1 MVEAPFVG
9 REAELEL
16 LENTFARA
24 VRNRRAQLVTVFGEA
39 GLGKVA
45 TGERVRSGRRACDRP
60 FGRTLPYGEGVTY
73 WPLASMVKASAGITD
88 DDPAN
93 SASGGCG

>member
-1 MVEAPFVG
+1 MVEGPFVG

-39 GLGKVA
+39 GLGKTRLVSEFVA
-45 TGERVRSGRRACDRP
+45 GVERATVLS
-60 FGRTLPYGEGVTY
+60 GRTLPYGEGVTY
-73 WPLASMVKASAGITD
+73 WPLASMVKTSAGIRTTTRRTMR
-88 DDPAN
+88 
-93 SASGGCG
+93 SRSCG